1 MLPLPSIVSAVA
13 AVVLPAGAV
22 LWLLNVTHRRAGVSA
37 RKPRA
42 PHFGMRCLNQLKKS
56 SLRQFQ
62 PQKKARLLAS
72 INDTATLAFW
82 RWWGSFED

>member
-1 MLPLPSIVSAVA
+1 
-13 AVVLPAGAV
+13 
-22 LWLLNVTHRRAGVSA
+22 
-37 RKPRA
+37 
-42 PHFGMRCLNQLKKS
+42 MRCLNQLKKS

-82 RWWGSFED
+82 RWWGSLED